1 MPEVVGVAHLN
12 AARLQQQGSGI
23 HVPTLWEEFVR
34 EEFLPPRHHH
44 VPVSGK
50 VRESPEGLGTDRE
63 SPEGMGTHPA
73 TAVPHL
79 GAFSKPKE
87 LITAGTMYTRST

>member
-12 AARLQQQGSGI
+12 AARLQQQGSGV

-44 VPVSGK
+44 CPC
-50 VRESPEGLGTDRE
+50 VRE
-63 SPEGMGTHPA
+63 
-73 TAVPHL
+73 
-79 GAFSKPKE
+79 GA
-87 LITAGTMYTRST
+87 